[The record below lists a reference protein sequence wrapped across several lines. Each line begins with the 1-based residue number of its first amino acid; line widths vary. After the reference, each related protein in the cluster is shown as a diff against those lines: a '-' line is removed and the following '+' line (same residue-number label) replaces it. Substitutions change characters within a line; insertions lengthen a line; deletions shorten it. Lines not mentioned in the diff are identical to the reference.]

1 MKKSKNILSIILLLL
16 TVIVAGVTYYLYQ
29 IDNQYKTYVL
39 YAAAA
44 LVIITL
50 SEIIS
55 KYRLMRQ
62 IKRSN
67 FLEQRLGLWNTISYR
82 VKKAGEH
89 AFNDLPIGI
98 IILSPKKEIIWSNQR
113 AKDIFSSPL
122 KDILVENISRSLLTH
137 INNKEKDFQ
146 VDIYDKKYQVEY
158 VPEYE
163 ILYLKDITEI
173 YKTKQLYDKRI
184 TAMGYINVDNL
195 ENILSDFDVQEK
207 AEFMYRIVTAIAKW
221 SEEYGAY
228 VRAYSDSSYL
238 IVMDKSQLKTVM
250 SDDFSILDTIKD
262 LVQGKPYK
270 ISLSIGIACV
280 DVPID
285 ELSNIAKEKLEFA
298 INRGGDQATVQ
309 IDQQVKFFG
318 AKADTAQAETKVT
331 MRMKSEELQELMK
344 SSNCVMT
351 VGHKMS
357 DADAFGATLAIYRM
371 AKALGKPAYIILDK
385 TSIDPT
391 VERIY
396 DSINKE
402 YVSLLDNIIT
412 PQMALARMTP
422 ETLLMVVDCQKNSL
436 LSEPKLVKKATK
448 IGVIDHHRR
457 GDDAIDNLSF
467 YLSSTAAS
475 SSVELIVELFE
486 FMKEEITFDKL
497 EATWLL
503 LGIIVDTNNFI
514 YRCSEKTF
522 RVSSILAKYGA
533 DMTGVKRYLKEEITE
548 KIARNELI
556 DSLITYQDR
565 VGIAVGRE
573 DFYFDRPAL
582 AKISDEIISIVGID
596 VGITVGRLSNQTI
609 GISARSLGTIN
620 VQVLME
626 KMGGGGHFNNA
637 ATQIHSDDINDV
649 VKKLKQFIDEYID
662 KEESMKVILI
672 KDVKGHGKKGE
683 IIDFNLG
690 FANHLIRSGQA
701 IVVSD
706 ENLKR
711 LDEQKKQAQLEE
723 ERHIQDMKELKKKI
737 EETPIKIG
745 VKIGVEGKIFG
756 TVSMKQVCDA
766 FQKATNI
773 ALDKRKIKYKE
784 NISSLGTYSIPIEL
798 HKTIVAN
805 IKLFVVEK
813 E

>member
-16 TVIVAGVTYYLYQ
+16 TAVVAAVAYYLYR
-29 IDNQYKTYVL
+29 IENSYRTYAL
-39 YAAAA
+39 YAAVV
-44 LVIITL
+44 LVILTL

-55 KYRLMRQ
+55 TYRLMRQ

-98 IILSPKKEIIWSNQR
+98 VILSPKKEIIWSNQYAR
-113 AKDIFSSPL
+113 DIFYSPL
-122 KDILVENISRSLLTH
+122 KDIQLESISRSLLNH
-137 INNKEKDFQ
+137 VNNKDTNFQ
-146 VDIYDKKYQVEY
+146 IDIYDKKYNVEY
-158 VPEYE
+158 VPQYE
-163 ILYLKDITEI
+163 ILYLTDVTEI
-173 YKTKQLYDKRI
+173 MKTKQLYDKRI

-207 AEFMYRIVTAIAKW
+207 AEFMYRIVTAIANW

-238 IVMDKSQLKTVM
+238 IIMDKSQLKTM
-250 SDDFSILDTIKD
+250 MNDDFSILDNIKD

-285 ELSNIAKEKLEFA
+285 ELSNIAKEKLEHA

-309 IDQQVKFFG
+309 IDQNVKFFG

-351 VGHKMS
+351 VGHKMA

-422 ETLLMVVDCQKNSL
+422 ETLLMVVDCQKNVL

-773 ALDKRKIKYKE
+773 SLDKRKIKYKE
-784 NISSLGTYSIPIEL
+784 NISSLGTYDIPIEL
-798 HKTIVAN
+798 HKTIIAN

>member
-238 IVMDKSQLKTVM
+238 IVMDKSQLRTMM

-784 NISSLGTYSIPIEL
+784 NISSLGTYTIPIEL

>member
-228 VRAYSDSSYL
+228 VRAYSDSNYL
-238 IVMDKSQLKTVM
+238 IVMDKSQLRTMM

>member
-16 TVIVAGVTYYLYQ
+16 TVVVAGVTYYLYQ

-228 VRAYSDSSYL
+228 VRAYSDSNYL
-238 IVMDKSQLKTVM
+238 IVMDKSQLRTMM

>member
-238 IVMDKSQLKTVM
+238 IVMDKSQLRTMM

>member
-1 MKKSKNILSIILLLL
+1 
-16 TVIVAGVTYYLYQ
+16 
-29 IDNQYKTYVL
+29 
-39 YAAAA
+39 
-44 LVIITL
+44 
-50 SEIIS
+50 
-55 KYRLMRQ
+55 MRQ

-67 FLEQRLGLWNTISYR
+67 ILEQRLGLWNTISYR

-98 IILSPKKEIIWSNQR
+98 MILSPKKEIIWSNQC
-113 AKDIFSSPL
+113 AKDIFFSSL
-122 KDILVENISRSLLTH
+122 KDIYLENISRSLFNH
-137 INNKEKDFQ
+137 VNNKDTDFQ
-146 VDIYDKKYQVEY
+146 IEIYDKKYHVEY

-163 ILYLKDITEI
+163 ILYLTDVTEI
-173 YKTKQLYDKRI
+173 MKIKQLYDKRI

-221 SEEYGAY
+221 SAEYGAY

-238 IVMDKSQLKTVM
+238 IVMDKNQLKSMM
-250 SDDFSILDTIKD
+250 SDDFSILDDIKE

-285 ELSNIAKEKLEFA
+285 ELSDIAKEKLEFA
-298 INRGGDQATVQ
+298 TNRGGDQATVQ
-309 IDQQVKFFG
+309 IDQQIKFFG

-344 SSNCVMT
+344 NSNCVMT

-385 TSIDPT
+385 ASIDPT

-422 ETLLMVVDCQKNSL
+422 ETLLMVVDCQKNGL

-723 ERHIQDMKELKKKI
+723 ERHIQEMKDLKKKI

-766 FQKATNI
+766 FQKATNVS
-773 ALDKRKIKYKE
+773 LDKRKIKYKE
-784 NISSLGTYSIPIEL
+784 NITALGTYSIPIEL